1 MQARLRLQSATYTIY
16 IATTVKSRVPGYY
29 AQIVISQA
37 EAEDHLSGV
46 SSRPN
51 SSPGMVFESD
61 WAVNVRRGSSDSPA
75 RSETVMHVINI
86 L

>member
-1 MQARLRLQSATYTIY
+1 MDAGTFEIAVGDIY

-29 AQIVISQA
+29 AQIVRSQA

-61 WAVNVRRGSSDSPA
+61 WAMNVRRGSSDSSA